1 MYGVRTIYSTNH
13 RKELLTTMKLI
24 CSKSNLLHGVNIVS
38 KAVPTRT
45 TMAILECILIDA
57 SANEIKLTAND
68 MELGIETKIEGEIA
82 ERGVIALDAK
92 IFSEIVRKLPDSDVV
107 IETDASFKTTITCE
121 KAKFNIVGKSGDD
134 FSYIPYIER
143 NEAITLSQF
152 TLKEVIRQTI
162 FSIADNDNNK
172 LMTGELFEIEE
183 NHLKVVSLD
192 GHRISIRNIELK
204 NNYEHKKVV
213 VPGKTLQEVSK
224 ILPGSAEEDVNMFLT
239 DNHIVFEFDDTTVVS
254 RLIEG
259 EYFKIEQML
268 SSDYETKVKI
278 NKRELLDCIDRA
290 TLLVKEGDK
299 KPIIMNVTD
308 GNMELKINSFIGSMN
323 EEIDIVKEGK
333 DILIGFNPKFF
344 IDALRVID
352 EEEVSLYM
360 VNPKAPCFI
369 KDDEGKFIYLI
380 LPVNFNASTV

>member
-1 MYGVRTIYSTNH
+1 
-13 RKELLTTMKLI
+13 MKLI

-57 SANEIKLTAND
+57 SADEIKLTAND

-82 ERGVIALDAK
+82 QRGIIALNAK
-92 IFSEIVRKLPDSDVV
+92 IFSDIVRKLPDSDVV
-107 IETDASFKTTITCE
+107 IETDAEFKTTITCE
-121 KAKFNIVGKSGDD
+121 KAKFDIIGKSGED
-134 FSYIPYIER
+134 FSYIPYIEH
-143 NEAITLSQF
+143 NECIVMSQF

-172 LMTGELFEIEE
+172 LMMGELFEIEE
-183 NHLKVVSLD
+183 NELKVVSLD
-192 GHRISIRNIELK
+192 GHRISIRNITLK
-204 NNYEHKKVV
+204 DNYKHKKVI
-213 VPGKTLQEVSK
+213 VPGKTLLEVSK
-224 ILPGSAEEDVNMFLT
+224 ILPGNTEEDVHIYLSE
-239 DNHIVFEFDDTTVVS
+239 NHIVFEFNATTVVS

-259 EYFKIEQML
+259 EYFKIDQML
-268 SSDYETKVKI
+268 SSAYDTKVKI
-278 NKRELLDCIDRA
+278 NKRELLECIDRA

-299 KPIIMNVTD
+299 KPIIMNITD
-308 GNMELKINSFIGSMN
+308 GNMELKIESFIGSMN
-323 EEIDIVKEGK
+323 ENIDIVKEGK

-352 EEEVSLYM
+352 EEEISLYM

-369 KDDEGKFIYLI
+369 KDDDGKFIYLI
-380 LPVNFNASTV
+380 LPVNFNAI

>member
-1 MYGVRTIYSTNH
+1 MKITCQKS
-13 RKELLTTMKLI
+13 ELAK
-24 CSKSNLLHGVNIVS
+24 GVNIVS

-57 SANEIKLTAND
+57 STNEIKLTAND
-68 MELGIETKIEGEIA
+68 MEIGIETIIEGNIE
-82 ERGVIALDAK
+82 ERGIIALDARF
-92 IFSEIVRKLPDSDVV
+92 FSDIVRKLPDSEVT
-107 IETDASFKTTITCE
+107 IETDPSFKTVITCE
-121 KAKFNIVGKSGDD
+121 KANFTIVGKSGED
-134 FSYIPYIER
+134 FAYIPIIPR
-143 NEAITLSQF
+143 NEPIVISQF

-162 FSIADNDNNK
+162 FSIADNENNK

-183 NHLKVVSLD
+183 NRLKVVSLD

-204 NNYEHKKVV
+204 ESYENKKVV
-213 VPGKTLQEVSK
+213 VPGKSLIEISK
-224 ILPGSAEEDVNMFLT
+224 IIPGSTEEQVNLFIT
-239 DNHIVFEFDDTTVVS
+239 DNHIIFEFDKTTVVS

-259 EYFKIEQML
+259 EYFKIDQML
-268 SSDYETKVKI
+268 SSDYETKFKI

-299 KPIIMNVTD
+299 KPIIMNITD
-308 GNMELKINSFIGSMN
+308 GNMELKINSVIGSM
-323 EEIDIVKEGK
+323 EEDIEIGKEGK

-352 EEEVSLYM
+352 EEEVTIYM

-369 KDDEGKFIYLI
+369 KDDNDKYIHLI
-380 LPVNFNASTV
+380 LPVNFNAATN

>member
-1 MYGVRTIYSTNH
+1 
-13 RKELLTTMKLI
+13 MKLI

-92 IFSEIVRKLPDSDVV
+92 IFSEIVRKLPDSDVT

-143 NEAITLSQF
+143 NEPIVMSQF

-183 NHLKVVSLD
+183 NDLKVVSLD

-204 NNYEHKKVV
+204 NNYSHKKVV

-224 ILPGSAEEDVNMFLT
+224 ILPGSAEDEVSIFLT
-239 DNHIVFEFDDTTVVS
+239 DNHIVFEFENTTVVS

-299 KPIIMNVTD
+299 KPIIMNITD
-308 GNMELKINSFIGSMN
+308 GTMELKINSFIGSMN
-323 EEIDIVKEGK
+323 EDIDSAKEGK

-352 EEEVSLYM
+352 EEEVTLYM

-369 KDDEGKFIYLI
+369 KDDEGTFIYLI
-380 LPVNFNASTV
+380 LPVNFNAAAN